1 MEELYIIMDAW
12 DNCSLRKS
20 WLLHTALMAST
31 MAAEHTALMAS
42 TMAAEDC
49 SPQLVAASCSL
60 FGHSYQASRVLK
72 QRDALMLVAF

>member
-1 MEELYIIMDAW
+1 MKKCQIMEELYIIMDAW

-20 WLLHTALMAST
+20 WLL
-31 MAAEHTALMAS
+31 HTALMAS